1 MKISARVANQ
11 QGKHNVLLNTDG
23 IEKQL
28 AVSPCGDGFGS
39 SLNGGE
45 LLFLA
50 LATCYCNDL
59 YREARKRGIE
69 LVRVRVEVNGEFNA
83 EGAGASNITYNAS
96 VHAKAAQKAILELMN
111 HTDKVAEIQN
121 TLRNSAQ
128 VTLANCEAREVGL
141 VSAASGGTADTL

>member
-11 QGKHNVLLNTDG
+11 QGKHNVILNTDG

-50 LATCYCNDL
+50 RRHLL
-59 YREARKRGIE
+59 LQRSLSRG
-69 LVRVRVEVNGEFNA
+69 
-83 EGAGASNITYNAS
+83 
-96 VHAKAAQKAILELMN
+96 AKA
-111 HTDKVAEIQN
+111 
-121 TLRNSAQ
+121 RY
-128 VTLANCEAREVGL
+128 
-141 VSAASGGTADTL
+141 

>member
-1 MKISARVANQ
+1 MKVSARVANQ
-11 QGKHNVLLNTDG
+11 QGKHSVVLNTDG
-23 IEKQL
+23 QDKQM
-28 AVSPCGDGFGS
+28 AVSPGGDGFGS

-69 LVRVRVEVNGEFNA
+69 MVRVRVEVNGEFNA

-96 VHAKAAQKAILELMN
+96 VHAKAAQQAILELMN
-111 HTDKVAEIQN
+111 HTDKVAEIHN
-121 TLRNSAQ
+121 TLRNATQ
-128 VTLANCEAREVGL
+128 VTLANCEAREVGS
-141 VSAASGGTADTL
+141 VAAPSSGTPDTF

>member
-11 QGKHNVLLNTDG
+11 QGKHNVVLNTDG
-23 IEKQL
+23 TEKQI
-28 AVSPCGDGFGS
+28 AVSTGGDGFGS

-69 LVRVRVEVNGEFNA
+69 IIRVRVEANGEFNA

-96 VHAKAAQKAILELMN
+96 VHAKAAQK
-111 HTDKVAEIQN
+111 TK
-121 TLRNSAQ
+121 
-128 VTLANCEAREVGL
+128 
-141 VSAASGGTADTL
+141 